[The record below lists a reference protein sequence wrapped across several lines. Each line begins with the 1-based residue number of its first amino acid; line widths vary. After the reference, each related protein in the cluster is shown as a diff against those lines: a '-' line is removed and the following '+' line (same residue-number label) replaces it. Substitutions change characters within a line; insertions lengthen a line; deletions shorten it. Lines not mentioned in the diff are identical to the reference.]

1 MVNTF
6 IEALN
11 LNSTFFIQFLI
22 FLSIYPLLSKLLIGP
37 YFKVHLL
44 REKKTKNLMQ
54 EAEKW
59 QKKQEASKEEYVK
72 KAQQIDKDFQQIF
85 LQHSRQINEEFSQ
98 KKQKEVEKIQKEQ
111 ITRFQ
116 NLDIEL
122 QQARNQTAKQIK
134 PLAEQAF
141 HRLIS

>member
-72 KAQQIDKDFQQIF
+72 KAQQIDTDFQQIF

>member
-1 MVNTF
+1 MFNTLA
-6 IEALN
+6 EALN

-22 FLSIYPLLSKLLIGP
+22 FLSMYPVLSRLLIGP
-37 YFKVHLL
+37 YFKVYLL
-44 REKKTKNLMQ
+44 REKRTKNLMQ

-59 QKKQEASKEEYVK
+59 QKKQELLKQEYVK

-85 LQHSRQINEEFSQ
+85 HQQSRQINEDFSQ
-98 KKQKEVEKIQKEQ
+98 KKQMEQERIQKEQ

-116 NLDIEL
+116 NLDTEL
-122 QQARNQTAKQIK
+122 QQIRNQTTKQIK

>member
-22 FLSIYPLLSKLLIGP
+22 FLSMYPILSRLLIGP
-37 YFKVHLL
+37 YFKVYLL

-59 QKKQEASKEEYVK
+59 QKNQEILKEEYVK
-72 KAQQIDKDFQQIF
+72 KAQQINRDFQQIF
-85 LQHSRQINEEFSQ
+85 LQQSRQINEEFSQ
-98 KKQKEVEKIQKEQ
+98 KKQMKVERIQKEQ
-111 ITRFQ
+111 TTRFQ
-116 NLDIEL
+116 NLDVEL
-122 QQARNQTAKQIK
+122 QQIRNQTAKQIK